1 MTVPKYE
8 DYPIDEL
15 AVTLYRAM
23 QEGAIGYMKFTCMYC
38 GSRQTIDVPNRLFT
52 QGKCEVC
59 KSVTNLEKTG
69 GNLLLVAP
77 LNDAANDLLHKINEE
92 FK

>member
-1 MTVPKYE
+1 
-8 DYPIDEL
+8 
-15 AVTLYRAM
+15 
-23 QEGAIGYMKFTCMYC
+23 
-38 GSRQTIDVPNRLFT
+38 
-52 QGKCEVC
+52 
-59 KSVTNLEKTG
+59 LEKTG